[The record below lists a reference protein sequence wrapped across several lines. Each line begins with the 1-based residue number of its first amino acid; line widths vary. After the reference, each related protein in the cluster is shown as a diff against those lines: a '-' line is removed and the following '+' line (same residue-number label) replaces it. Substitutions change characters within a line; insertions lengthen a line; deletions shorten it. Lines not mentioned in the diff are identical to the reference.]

1 METIPAIPLPPP
13 DYWTTYGF
21 LGVCAGIAIV
31 AAVVWFLTVTLPHA
45 RSKKRIEIAREEKSL
60 MLTDTLRETLPVFAA
75 TQQSL
80 VAVAERLEER
90 QGPHAEECKR
100 TSEKVAQISDK
111 VEKIVSSL
119 KLGNT

>member
-21 LGVCAGIAIV
+21 LGVCAGIGIV
-31 AAVVWFLTVTLPHA
+31 GAVVWFLTVTLPGQ
-45 RSKKRIEIAREEKSL
+45 RSKQRIEISREEKSL
-60 MLTDTLRETLPVFAA
+60 QLTDTLRETLPVLAQ

-90 QGPHAEECKR
+90 QGPHADECKR
-100 TSEKVAQISDK
+100 TSEKVAHIAEK
-111 VEKIVSSL
+111 VEKIASSL
-119 KLGNT
+119 KLGNA